1 MGGFNLKVTILN
13 PEEATRLFEYWGKA
27 SCVCYDTETE
37 TPEKVGKHCMNSG
50 HFSGSRGRYI
60 LFQVEGC
67 PRFTIDQAVR
77 HEIGV
82 MKNVQSFR
90 YVSKDSF
97 VYEVPSEITDNEEL
111 LAKYHAHMMKTME
124 LYTEIQEYVFNKTE
138 SHERANEQARHVLPI
153 STHADFVIG
162 MTIEALIHF
171 ENARLCVRAEDK
183 IRELAILLKKVTIE
197 LLPEL
202 KDKLV
207 PNCQALLWCPE
218 GKASCNAYPTKKELK
233 RILDEYRRMV
243 AEVEVD
249 E

>member
-1 MGGFNLKVTILN
+1 LKVTILN
-13 PEEATRLFEYWGKA
+13 PEETTRLFEYWGKA

-50 HFSGSRGRYI
+50 HFSGSRGRFI
-60 LFQVEGC
+60 LFKVEGC

-97 VYEVPSEITDNEEL
+97 VYEVPSEITDNAEL
-111 LAKYHAHMMKTME
+111 LAKYHSHMMKTME
-124 LYTEIQEYVFNKTE
+124 LYTEIQEYVFNKTG

-162 MTIEALIHF
+162 MTVEALIHF
-171 ENARLCVRAEDK
+171 ANARLCVRAEDK
-183 IRELAILLKKVTIE
+183 IRELAVGIKKATVEI
-197 LLPEL
+197 LPEL
-202 KDKLV
+202 KYELV

-218 GKASCNAYPTKKELK
+218 GNASCGAYPTKNQLK
-233 RILDEYRRMV
+233 KMI
-243 AEVEVD
+243 AEARTHGETNA
-249 E
+249 

>member
-1 MGGFNLKVTILN
+1 MKVTILN
-13 PEEATRLFEYWGKA
+13 PEETTRLFEYWGKA
-27 SCVCYDTETE
+27 SCVCYDTVTN
-37 TPEKVGKHCMNSG
+37 TPEKIGKGCMNSG

-60 LFQVEGC
+60 LFKVEGC

-77 HEIGV
+77 HEDGV

-97 VYEVPSEITDNEEL
+97 AYEIPSEIMDNEVL
-111 LAKYHAHMMKTME
+111 LAKYHAHMMKTMD
-124 LYTEIQEYVFNKTE
+124 LYNEIQEYVFSKTN

-162 MTIEALIHF
+162 MTVEALIHF
-171 ENARLCVRAEDK
+171 SNVRLCVRAEDK
-183 IRELAILLKKVTIE
+183 IRELAIAMKKVTLE

-202 KDKLV
+202 KEKLV

-218 GKASCNAYPTKKELK
+218 GHASCGAYPTKNQLK
-233 RILDEYRRMV
+233 KLV
-243 AEVEVD
+243 AGVKSNE
-249 E
+249 

>member
-1 MGGFNLKVTILN
+1 MKVTILN
-13 PEEATRLFEYWGKA
+13 PEEASRLFEYWGKA
-27 SCVCYDTETE
+27 SCVCYDTETNS
-37 TPEKVGKHCMNSG
+37 PEKVGKHCMNSG
-50 HFSGSRGRYI
+50 HFSGSRGRFI
-60 LFQVEGC
+60 LFKVEGC
-67 PRFTIDQAVR
+67 PRFTIDQVVR

-97 VYEVPSEITDNEEL
+97 AYEVPVEITDNAAL
-111 LAKYHAHMMKTME
+111 LAKYHAHMMNTMD
-124 LYTEIQEYVFNKTE
+124 LYSEIQDYVFTKTG

-171 ENARLCVRAEDK
+171 TNARLCVRAEDK
-183 IRELAILLKKVTIE
+183 IRELAQLIKNVAIDLI
-197 LLPEL
+197 PEL

-218 GKASCNAYPTKKELK
+218 GNASCGAYPTKNELK
-233 RILDEYRRMV
+233 KLIAGVNNL
-243 AEVEVD
+243 
-249 E
+249 

>member
-1 MGGFNLKVTILN
+1 LKVTILN
-13 PEEATRLFEYWGKA
+13 PEETIKLFEYWGKA

-37 TPEKVGKHCMNSG
+37 TPENVGKHCMNSG
-50 HFSGSRGRYI
+50 HFSGSRGRFI
-60 LFQVEGC
+60 LFKVEGC

-77 HEIGV
+77 HEVGV

-90 YVSKDSF
+90 YVSKDTF
-97 VYEVPSEITDNEEL
+97 VYEIPVEITDNHEL
-111 LAKYHAHMMKTME
+111 LEKYHAHMMNARD
-124 LYTEIQEYVFNKTE
+124 LYCEIQEYVLNKTN
-138 SHERANEQARHVLPI
+138 SHERANEQARHVIPI

-183 IRELAILLKKVTIE
+183 IRELALLIKKVTLE

-218 GKASCNAYPTKKELK
+218 GKASCKAYPTKQELK
-233 RILDEYRRMV
+233 RMIDEFKKMI
-243 AEVEVD
+243 AEVKAD